1 MSPNSKPVFSK
12 DQVNKIQKEHESKV
26 DTLLQQLNSRDDKI
40 KQLYDEFAKV
50 NEQLISSQKEQRALN
65 DEKSKLANSE
75 NLLTIQLH
83 HNERELA
90 SLTKNFRLKESS
102 LNNLK
107 RKLNEQKV
115 SIDETRHENDT
126 LKSKINE
133 LQSLERDLKAEI
145 VETSNSNIE
154 STLKL
159 DQVIKEKE
167 GLWIKNQELNE
178 KLQSFESNSSS
189 KYDKLKDEY
198 EDLLERNQT
207 LVDDN
212 KRLETEKFELEDKTK
227 N

>member
-1 MSPNSKPVFSK
+1 M
-12 DQVNKIQKEHESKV
+12 
-26 DTLLQQLNSRDDKI
+26 
-40 KQLYDEFAKV
+40 
-50 NEQLISSQKEQRALN
+50 
-65 DEKSKLANSE
+65 
-75 NLLTIQLH
+75 
-83 HNERELA
+83 
-90 SLTKNFRLKESS
+90 
-102 LNNLK
+102 
-107 RKLNEQKV
+107 

-167 GLWIKNQELNE
+167 ELWIKNQELNE